1 MRGKKNSKKNLKLRV
16 GDRVIV
22 VVGKKE
28 SENGDKGKIG
38 EITKILPSVGRVIVS
53 GVNLRTKHKKKD
65 PNTGEG
71 GLVKVEMPMNISNVM
86 YYCESIQGG
95 SRVGYRMKNQDGV
108 ERKVRYCKKTNEDIE
123 EKKK

>member
-1 MRGKKNSKKNLKLRV
+1 MSGKKSHKKGLKLRV

-22 VVGKKE
+22 VVGKKQ
-28 SENGDKGKIG
+28 SENGDKGKVG
-38 EITKILPSVGRVIVS
+38 EIIKIFPRSRRVVVS

-71 GLVKVEMPMNISNVM
+71 GLVKVERPIDISNVM
-86 YYCESIQGG
+86 YYCESIQGPT
-95 SRVGYRMKNQDGV
+95 RIGYRIKDQDGV
-108 ERKVRYCKKTNEDIE
+108 ALKVRYCKKTDEEIE